1 MQPYLLTATEALGQL
16 RDGSLTVEAY
26 AQSLLSRIE
35 RRNDA
40 VRAWAY
46 LDPEYVLAEARR
58 LDQIPPEKRGPLH
71 GVAVAVKDVIQTK
84 GWSERSPRWL

>member
-1 MQPYLLTATEALGQL
+1 MHPYLLTASEALSRL
-16 RDGSLTVEAY
+16 KDGSLTVEAY

-46 LDPEYVLAEARR
+46 LDLGYVFAEARR
-58 LDQIPPEKRGPLH
+58 LDGIPAEKRGPLH

-84 GWSERSPRWL
+84 GWCAPSL

>member
-1 MQPYLLTATEALGQL
+1 MHPYLLTASEALGRL
-16 RDGSLTVEAY
+16 KDGSLTVEAY
-26 AQSLLSRIE
+26 AQSVLSRIE

-46 LDPEYVLAEARR
+46 LDPGYVLAEARR
-58 LDQIPPEKRGPLH
+58 LDAIPAESRGPLH

-84 GWSERSPRWL
+84 GWCAPSP